1 MKFDPSEHSS
11 IQLSEI
17 QLFPIKQQKSLV
29 CFASCV
35 LNEQIY
41 LGCIALHCDLLNK
54 SFRCVYPTK
63 KFKDGKELPIYHPI
77 IKEAGEAIQR
87 AIIAEWECLIGTVYL

>member
-1 MKFDPSEHSS
+1 MCIDNMK
-11 IQLSEI
+11 ISEI
-17 QLFPIKQQKSLV
+17 QITPIKPQKSLAG
-29 CFASCV
+29 FASCV

-41 LGCIALHCDLLNK
+41 LGGIAIHCDLANK

-77 IKEAGEAIQR
+77 TKEAGEAIQR